1 MREIL
6 ETQKKHI
13 HDTATVYAR
22 NDSKQLKLRFGFD
35 EPTDEDERRQLE
47 ANKRHW
53 AKRLTMIDEELKT
66 EPVRIR
72 EVYDVKATRIEP
84 IGLVYLWPVTG

>member
-1 MREIL
+1 VSVRQVE
-6 ETQKKHI
+6 
-13 HDTATVYAR
+13 AN
-22 NDSKQLKLRFGFD
+22 NDSKQLKLRFGLD
-35 EPTDEDERRQLE
+35 EPTDEEERQQLE

-53 AKRLTMIDEELKT
+53 GKRLVMIDEELKT

-84 IGLVYLWPVTG
+84 SGLIHLWPVTG